1 MVLRWELT
9 ALARR
14 RSGRLAAALCACLGL
29 LFGPAFSEI
38 LILIDRGGGGF
49 SSLICR
55 VMPVC
60 LASLASIIAAPQVLE
75 SRPPQRLVLSWEPPS
90 QGADIPGASRVSFEI
105 SAQNE
110 WPFGPWVGLRI
121 EHSGL
126 EPNSEML
133 HSITFGWPAVLSG
146 LKTIIESPGVFAS
159 N

>member
-1 MVLRWELT
+1 MSESVFTYVIYIHAEAEEVWNGLVNPEITRKYWFHENLSDWRPGSEWIH
-9 ALARR
+9 RR
-14 RSGRLAAALCACLGL
+14 TDDEGTVDIVGT
-29 LFGPAFSEI
+29 
-38 LILIDRGGGGF
+38 
-49 SSLICR
+49 
-55 VMPVC
+55 
-60 LASLASIIAAPQVLE
+60 VLE